1 MKITSTHVLFQSFSS
16 IGPFLDFVALFPLM
30 ALYGGQAL
38 PEVTIVSFAISFL
51 TLLPII
57 IFTGISHSNEG
68 YASYASLIL
77 GKRIGGFT
85 GIIYIIYSVLVLP
98 NIIMFLSSF
107 VFPFSSLQESFKVY
121 FYFAFSSIYLVVIMA
136 LLSKGL
142 RWTITPI
149 VVLGL
154 IEVGSILGLSLFM
167 IYMSHGGIPNPPTN
181 EYFTGN
187 FWDGVMVGILMF
199 SGGGSGIFLQKD
211 ADLSRLRI
219 RKPLIIS
226 YLMTGFSLILAS
238 LAITLFLGGGIYQYG
253 LNPGNLFSRL
263 AGKSSSFLIIF
274 LMLLLFISGFNLTL
288 SYGNALLQMS
298 QEFLSRIMEK
308 TPTRFILSLFLV
320 ILSAIVLVISYL
332 THGFYT
338 SFLIIAVF
346 VSMLYVTVHIITGIS
361 LLKSDFSFKLR
372 IIGLIS
378 LLVLLFSIIESMESS
393 SIYESTL
400 LLLYAIAIISSAL
413 LIIRIKFKSYP
424 SKKIDFNDFT

>member
-1 MKITSTHVLFQSFSS
+1 MKITFTHVLFQSFSS

-30 ALYGGQAL
+30 ALYGGKAL
-38 PEVTIVSFAISFL
+38 PEVTMVSFAISFL

-77 GKRIGGFT
+77 GNKIGGFT
-85 GIIYIIYSVLVLP
+85 GIIYILYSVLVLP

-107 VFPFSSLQESFKVY
+107 VFPFSSLKDSFKVY
-121 FYFAFSSIYLVVIMA
+121 FYFAFSFIHLVVIMA

-149 VVLGL
+149 VILGL
-154 IEVGSILGLSLFM
+154 IEVGSIIGLSLFM
-167 IYMSHGGIPNPPTN
+167 IYTSHGVISNSPIT

-199 SGGGSGIFLQKD
+199 SGGGSGIFLQRD
-211 ADLSRLRI
+211 ADLSKIRI

-226 YLMTGFSLILAS
+226 YLMTGFSLIMAS
-238 LAITLFLGGGIYQYG
+238 FAITLFLGSGIYQYG
-253 LNPGNLFSRL
+253 LDPGNLFNRL
-263 AGKSSSFLIIF
+263 ADKSSSFLIIF

-308 TPTRFILSLFLV
+308 TPTRFILSLFLL
-320 ILSAIVLVISYL
+320 ILSSIVLAVSYL
-332 THGFYT
+332 TEGFYT

-346 VSMLYVTVHIITGIS
+346 ISMLYVTVHIITGIS
-361 LLKSDFSFKLR
+361 LVKANFSFKLR
-372 IIGLIS
+372 LAGLIS
-378 LLVLLFSIIESMESS
+378 LVVLLFSIIESMESS
-393 SIYESTL
+393 SVYESTL
-400 LLLYAIAIISSAL
+400 LLFYTIAILSSL
-413 LIIRIKFKSYP
+413 MLVMRIKFKSYP
-424 SKKIDFNDFT
+424 SKKIDYNDFK